1 MEIILTNNIDFL
13 YIERAGFTNIT
24 MYSLYFGNN
33 LSFLETYVEKTEFR
47 DLTNITAGYF
57 WDIARY
63 LSDIKYINKLAEFYS
78 SINDS
83 NNISFINLNKSFI
96 NLNKSFIDR
105 VNKKYLSTE
114 LFEIITSNKFYS
126 NSMLDIPSEFRSLK
140 VCLKFIKS
148 EPEQIY
154 HVPKHLKNNK
164 EIINTYI
171 FHTMENACRKYKFS
185 KEISEQLKNLSI

>member
-1 MEIILTNNIDFL
+1 MEIILTNNANFL
-13 YIERAGFTNIT
+13 YIEKEGFSNIT

-33 LSFLETYVEKTEFR
+33 LSFLETYVEKNEFR

-57 WDIARY
+57 WDIVRY
-63 LSDIKYINKLAEFYS
+63 LTDIKYINKLAEFYS

-83 NNISFINLNKSFI
+83 DNISFI

-114 LFEIITSNKFYS
+114 LFEIITSNKFYGR
-126 NSMLDIPSEFRSLK
+126 SMLDIPSEFRSLK

-171 FHTMENACRKYKFS
+171 FHTIENACRKYKFS